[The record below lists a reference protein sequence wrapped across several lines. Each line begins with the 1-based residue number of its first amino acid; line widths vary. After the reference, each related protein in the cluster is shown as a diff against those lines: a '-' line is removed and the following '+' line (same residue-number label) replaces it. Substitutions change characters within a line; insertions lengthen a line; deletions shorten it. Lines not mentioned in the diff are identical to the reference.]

1 MAAGNFIKD
10 NLALV
15 AGIAVPVLLV
25 VGFLLTSTLGK
36 MLTAPPAHIA
46 YFVLQ
51 EYDHANKETASIDL
65 KVGEDGKIIAT
76 VKPLKA
82 DNNGYRPNASIDVLV
97 SYNAATNK
105 LTEHRITPPAGVID
119 GSFTPDE
126 LKDAR
131 LTTDPEAAD
140 GYSVAYGSR
149 GGRSL
154 AADIF
159 VYRSGEG
166 YRIRKNGAVYRLPE
180 RGINGRNGYYYTNY
194 YNMRFLG
201 WGAEKNQ

>member
-25 VGFLLTSTLGK
+25 VGFLLISTLGK
-36 MLTAPPAHIA
+36 ILTPAPAHTA

-65 KVGEDGKIIAT
+65 KVGADGNIIAT
-76 VKPLKA
+76 VKPLKT
-82 DNNGYRPNASIDVLV
+82 DNNGYRPNANIDVLI
-97 SYNAATNK
+97 SYDAATDT
-105 LTEHRITPPAGVID
+105 LTEHRITPPANIID

-126 LKDAR
+126 FKDLR
-131 LTTDPEAAD
+131 LSTQPEAAD

-149 GGRSL
+149 SSRSL

-159 VYRSGEG
+159 IARSGEG

-180 RGINGRNGYYYTNY
+180 RGINGRSSYYYNSY

-201 WGAEKNQ
+201 WGMEKNQ

>member
-15 AGIAVPVLLV
+15 AGIAVPVLLA

-36 MLTAPPAHIA
+36 MLTPAPAHTA

-51 EYDHANKETASIDL
+51 EYDNANKETASLDL
-65 KVGEDGKIIAT
+65 KVDKSGKIVAT
-76 VKPLKA
+76 LKPLK
-82 DNNGYRPNASIDVLV
+82 DDKNGYRPNANIDVLIT
-97 SYNAATNK
+97 YNAATDT
-105 LTEHRITPPAGVID
+105 LTEHRITPPAKITNGD
-119 GSFTPDE
+119 FTPDAF
-126 LKDAR
+126 KDVR
-131 LTTDPEAAD
+131 LNTQAEAAD

-149 GGRSL
+149 GSRSI

-159 VYRSGEG
+159 IARSGEG
-166 YRIRKNGAVYRLPE
+166 YRIRKNSAVYRLPE
-180 RGINGRNGYYYTNY
+180 RGINGNSSYYYNSY

-201 WGAEKNQ
+201 WGTEKNQ